1 MIGATVQEKSGI
13 IQDEKNIWFQ
23 NGRTKTYLIY
33 VIVRLSFF
41 FFNKFLENKAIL
53 CFTDFILIC
62 ILYFTNQNSDKK
74 SQLCYKL
81 SLTKRK
87 DNPSNVNTPNPSQQ
101 DSIEVCYFF
110 FFWQKYLVLIL

>member
-13 IQDEKNIWFQ
+13 IQDEKNILFQ

-41 FFNKFLENKAIL
+41 LNKFLENKTIL
-53 CFTDFILIC
+53 CLTDFILIC
-62 ILYFTNQNSDKK
+62 ILYFTNQYSDKK

-110 FFWQKYLVLIL
+110 FSGKNIKF

>member
-1 MIGATVQEKSGI
+1 MIGATVQKKSGI
-13 IQDEKNIWFQ
+13 IQDEKNILFQ
-23 NGRTKTYLIY
+23 NRRTKTYLIY

-41 FFNKFLENKAIL
+41 LNKFLENKTIL
-53 CFTDFILIC
+53 CLTDFILIC
-62 ILYFTNQNSDKK
+62 ILYFTNQYSDKK

-110 FFWQKYLVLIL
+110 FSGKNIKF